1 MNPLSSIAKSAVVL
15 AVLAAPGPAR
25 EIPVVQATRTPAPPS
40 IDGRLDDS
48 VWHQAPIMADFFQRE
63 PVEGAQPTEQ
73 TQVRILF
80 DDDHLY
86 FALRCFDSEAD
97 RLVANQM
104 RRDAD
109 LDENDN
115 IQIILDPYNDRRG
128 GFYFSTNPLGAR
140 QDLLL
145 TDEGRTRNQ
154 AWDSVWQSRTAIDSL
169 GWSAEVA
176 IPFDQVRYPDSDQA
190 VWGLNIG
197 RAIRRKNEEVFL
209 VPPPQ
214 SYGLRGR
221 YRTSRLAVLKGL
233 GPLQSRPPIAVVPFL
248 LSGIQRDFADD
259 RFTEYGLD
267 PSLDFKYGLTPSL
280 TLDLSYKTDFAQ
292 VEADQEQINLTRF
305 SLFFPEK
312 RDFFLEG
319 AGIFEFGERVERQGT
334 GGRPPT
340 LLFYSRRIGIEE
352 GHNLPVLAGGKLTG
366 RAGPYQIGVLRM
378 TTQAGTFFA
387 EAEEDRFVT
396 ADGDL
401 LDEDQAEL
409 TGDAIVDTLR
419 LNIPDTLRVAQTD
432 FAVLR
437 LKRDL
442 LGRSNLGFIAID
454 KQPGS
459 EASYNRTAGFDFTL
473 SLLQAALN
481 LRGFAA
487 KTWTPSVEGRDRAGL
502 LELDYRQSRFETR
515 LSYLDVEEDF
525 APQVGFVPRSD
536 IRRFKGSGRYRP
548 RPAIDWIR
556 MFSLG
561 PRLTYLTDRGNTL
574 QSRDFEF
581 SAFINLEIGD
591 WIGVRY
597 RQRYELLDE
606 AFAIRDDREIPPGAY
621 EFGSYQFSF
630 FANSSRRFSGRASC
644 EYGDFFNGIR
654 HRASTEAVWR
664 YNARLELE
672 GRYEFNN
679 IDLPDSAFN
688 THLFGHRFL
697 YSFSPDMFVR
707 GFLQWNSTREL
718 VGGNFL
724 FNYHYLPGSDL
735 FLVYNQVW
743 DTEGGLQ
750 QASRSLQL
758 KLSYYWQR

>member
-1 MNPLSSIAKSAVVL
+1 MWSSIIAKSAVVL
-15 AVLAAPGPAR
+15 AVLAAPGQAR

-40 IDGRLDDS
+40 IDGRIDDS

-214 SYGLRGR
+214 SYGFRGR

-248 LSGIQRDFADD
+248 LSGVQRDFADD
-259 RFTEYGLD
+259 RSTEYGLD

-352 GHNLPVLAGGKLTG
+352 GHNLSVLAGGKLTG

-473 SLLQAALN
+473 SLLQATLN

-591 WIGVRY
+591 WIGARY

-630 FANSSRRFSGRASC
+630 FANASRRFSGRASC

-654 HRASTEAVWR
+654 HRASTEAIWR

-707 GFLQWNSTREL
+707 GFLQWNSAREL

-724 FNYHYLPGSDL
+724 FNYRYLPGSDL

>member
-1 MNPLSSIAKSAVVL
+1 MNPLSSIAKSAIVL
-15 AVLAAPGPAR
+15 AVLAAPSQAG
-25 EIPVVQATRTPAPPS
+25 ETPVVQATRTPTPPS
-40 IDGRLDDS
+40 IDGRLDES
-48 VWHQAPIMADFFQRE
+48 VWHQAPTVADFFQRE
-63 PVEGAQPTEQ
+63 PVEGAPPTEQ

-86 FALRCFDSEAD
+86 FALRCFDSQVN

-128 GFYFSTNPLGAR
+128 GFYFSTNPLGVR

-154 AWDSVWQSRTAIDSL
+154 AWDSVWQSRTTIDSL

-190 VWGLNIG
+190 VWGINIG

-214 SYGLRGR
+214 SYGFRGR
-221 YRTSRLAVLKGL
+221 YRTSRLAVLTGL
-233 GPLQSRPPIAVVPFL
+233 GQLQSRPPLAVVPFF
-248 LSGIQRDFADD
+248 LSGTRRDFTAADP
-259 RFTEYGLD
+259 TEYDLAPG
-267 PSLDFKYGLTPSL
+267 LDFKYGLTPSL

-292 VEADQEQINLTRF
+292 VEADQQQINLTRF

-319 AGIFEFGERVERQGT
+319 AGIFEFGERVARQGL

-340 LLFYSRRIGIEE
+340 LLFYSRRIGIAE
-352 GHNLPVLAGGKLTG
+352 GHNLPVWAGGKLTG
-366 RAGPYQIGVLRM
+366 RAGPYQIGALRM
-378 TTQAGTFFA
+378 TTEAGTFIG
-387 EAEEDRFVT
+387 EEEQDRFLT
-396 ADGDL
+396 ADGTL
-401 LDEDQAEL
+401 LDEDQVEL
-409 TGDAIVDTLR
+409 RADAIVDTLQ
-419 LNIPDTLRVAQTD
+419 LTVPDTLCVAQTD

-454 KQPGS
+454 KQPS
-459 EASYNRTAGFDFTL
+459 SAASYNRTAGFDFTL
-473 SLLQAALN
+473 SLLQAAFN

-487 KTWTPSVEGRDRAGL
+487 KTWTPSVEDRDRAGL

-525 APQVGFVPRSD
+525 APEVGFVPRTD

-561 PRLTYLTDRGNTL
+561 PRFTYLTDRDNTL

-581 SAFINLEIGD
+581 SAFVNLEVGD
-591 WIGVRY
+591 WFGGRY
-597 RQRYELLDE
+597 RHRYELLDE
-606 AFAIRDDREIPPGAY
+606 AFAIRDNREIPPGAY
-621 EFGSYQFSF
+621 EFGSYQFNF
-630 FANSSRRFSGRASC
+630 FANSSRRLSGRASY

-654 HRASTEAVWR
+654 HRVFTEAVWR
-664 YNARLELE
+664 LNARL
-672 GRYEFNN
+672 GVKGQGEFNR
-679 IDLPDSAFN
+679 ISLPDGTFN

-697 YSFSPDMFVR
+697 YSSSPDLFVR
-707 GFLQWNSTREL
+707 GFLQWNSTQEL

-724 FNYHYLPGSDL
+724 FNYRYLPGSDL

-743 DTEGGLQ
+743 DTAGGLQ

>member
-1 MNPLSSIAKSAVVL
+1 MNLLSSIAKNAVAL
-15 AVLAAPGPAR
+15 ALLAAPSQAR
-25 EIPVVQATRTPAPPS
+25 ETPVVQATRTPAPPS
-40 IDGRLDDS
+40 IDGRLDDL
-48 VWHQAPIMADFFQRE
+48 VWHQAPTMADFFQRE

-154 AWDSVWQSRTAIDSL
+154 AWDGVWQSRTTIDSL

-214 SYGLRGR
+214 SYGFRGR
-221 YRTSRLAVLKGL
+221 YRTSRLAVLTGL
-233 GPLQSRPPIAVVPFL
+233 GQLESRPPLAVVPFL
-248 LSGIQRDFADD
+248 RSGTQRDFADD
-259 RFTEYGLD
+259 GTTEYDLAPG
-267 PSLDFKYGLTPSL
+267 LDFKYGLTPSL

-305 SLFFPEK
+305 NLFFPEK

-319 AGIFEFGERVERQGT
+319 TGIFEFGERVERQGT

-366 RAGPYQIGVLRM
+366 RAGPYQIGALRL

-387 EAEEDRFVT
+387 EEEEDRFLT
-396 ADGDL
+396 ETGEL
-401 LDEDQAEL
+401 LNEDQVGLSGA
-409 TGDAIVDTLR
+409 AIVDTLQ
-419 LNIPDTLRVAQTD
+419 LNVPDTLRVAQTD
-432 FAVLR
+432 FTVLR
-437 LKRDL
+437 LKRDV

-454 KQPGS
+454 KQPGAA
-459 EASYNRTAGFDFTL
+459 ASYNRTAGFDFTL
-473 SLLQAALN
+473 SLWQAALN

-487 KTWTPSVEGRDRAGL
+487 KTWTPSVQGRDRAGL

-525 APQVGFVPRSD
+525 APEVGFVPRTD

-548 RPAIDWIR
+548 RPAIGWIR

-561 PRLTYLTDRGNTL
+561 PRCTYLTDRGNTL

-581 SAFINLEIGD
+581 SAFVNLELGD
-591 WIGVRY
+591 WFGARY

-606 AFAIRDDREIPPGAY
+606 AFAIRDDQEIPPGAY
-621 EFGSYQFSF
+621 EFGSYQFNF
-630 FANSSRRFSGRASC
+630 FANSSRRLSGRASH
-644 EYGDFFNGIR
+644 EYGDFFNGTR
-654 HRASTEAVWR
+654 QRVSTEVVWR
-664 YNARLELE
+664 LNARLGVE
-672 GRYEFNN
+672 GQGEFNR
-679 IDLPDSAFN
+679 ISLPDGTFN

-697 YSFSPDMFVR
+697 YSFSPDLFVR
-707 GFLQWNSTREL
+707 GFLQWNSAQEL

-724 FNYHYLPGSDL
+724 FNYRYLPGSDL
-735 FLVYNQVW
+735 FVVYNQVW
-743 DTEGGLQ
+743 DTESGLQ

-758 KLSYYWQR
+758 KVSYYWQR

>member
-40 IDGRLDDS
+40 IDGRIDDS

-154 AWDSVWQSRTAIDSL
+154 AWDSVWQSRTEIDSL

-233 GPLQSRPPIAVVPFL
+233 GELQSRPPIAVVPFL

-259 RFTEYGLD
+259 RSTEYGLD

-352 GHNLPVLAGGKLTG
+352 GHNLSVLAGGKLTG

-654 HRASTEAVWR
+654 HRASTEAIWR

-707 GFLQWNSTREL
+707 GFLQWNSAREL

-724 FNYHYLPGSDL
+724 FNYRYLPGSDL

>member
-1 MNPLSSIAKSAVVL
+1 MNPLPSIAKSAVVL
-15 AVLAAPGPAR
+15 ALLAAPSQAG
-25 EIPVVQATRTPAPPS
+25 ETPVVQATRTPTPPN

-48 VWHQAPIMADFFQRE
+48 VWHQAPTIADFFQRE
-63 PVEGAQPTEQ
+63 PVEGASPTEQ

-80 DDDHLY
+80 DDDYLY

-104 RRDAD
+104 RRDAE

-128 GFYFSTNPLGAR
+128 GFYFSTNPLGVR

-154 AWDSVWQSRTAIDSL
+154 AWDSVWQSRTRIDSL

-190 VWGLNIG
+190 VWGINIG

-214 SYGLRGR
+214 SYGFRGR
-221 YRTSRLAVLKGL
+221 YRTSRLAVLTGL
-233 GPLQSRPPIAVVPFL
+233 GRLQSRPPLAVVPFL
-248 LSGIQRDFADD
+248 LSSTQRDFAADGS
-259 RFTEYGLD
+259 TEYDLD
-267 PSLDFKYGLTPSL
+267 PGLDFKYGLTPSL

-319 AGIFEFGERVERQGT
+319 AGIFEFGERVERQGS

-366 RAGPYQIGVLRM
+366 RAGPYQIGALRM
-378 TTQAGTFFA
+378 TTQAMTFVD
-387 EAEEDRFVT
+387 EEENQEGR
-396 ADGDL
+396 
-401 LDEDQAEL
+401 EDTIL
-409 TGDAIVDTLR
+409 DTLH
-419 LNIPDTLRVAQTD
+419 VAQTD
-432 FAVLR
+432 FTVLR
-437 LKRDL
+437 IKRDM

-459 EASYNRTAGFDFTL
+459 EANYNRTGGFDFTL
-473 SLLQAALN
+473 SLLEAALN

-487 KTWTPSVEGRDRAGL
+487 KTWTPQVEGRDRAGL
-502 LELDYRQSRFETR
+502 LELDYRQGRFETR
-515 LSYLDVEEDF
+515 LNYLDVEEDF
-525 APQVGFVPRSD
+525 APEVGFVPRTD

-556 MFSLG
+556 MFSIG
-561 PRLTYLTDRGNTL
+561 PRFTYLMDRGNTL
-574 QSRDFEF
+574 QSRDFQF
-581 SAFINLEIGD
+581 SAFVNLEIGD
-591 WIGVRY
+591 WFGVRY

-606 AFAIRDDREIPPGAY
+606 AFEIRDEQEIPIGTY
-621 EFGSYQFSF
+621 EFGSYEFNL
-630 FANSSRRFSGRASC
+630 FANSSRRLSGRISC
-644 EYGDFFNGIR
+644 EYGDFFNGTR
-654 HRASTEAVWR
+654 QRVSTEAVWR

-672 GRYEFNN
+672 GSYEFNHIN
-679 IDLPDSAFN
+679 LPNGAFN

-707 GFLQWNSTREL
+707 GFLQWNSAQEL

-724 FNYHYLPGSDL
+724 FSYRYLPGSDL

-743 DTEGGLQ
+743 DTEGGLE

-758 KLSYYWQR
+758 KVSYYWQR

>member
-15 AVLAAPGPAR
+15 AVLAAPSQAG
-25 EIPVVQATRTPAPPS
+25 ETPVVQATRTPTPPS
-40 IDGRLDDS
+40 IDGRLDES
-48 VWHQAPIMADFFQRE
+48 VWHQAPTVADFFQRE
-63 PVEGAQPTEQ
+63 PVEGAPPTEQ

-86 FALRCFDSEAD
+86 FALRCFDSQVN

-154 AWDSVWQSRTAIDSL
+154 AWDSVWQSRTTIDSL

-190 VWGLNIG
+190 VWGINIG

-214 SYGLRGR
+214 SYGFRGR
-221 YRTSRLAVLKGL
+221 YRTSRLAVLTGL
-233 GPLQSRPPIAVVPFL
+233 GQLQSRPPLAVVPFF
-248 LSGIQRDFADD
+248 LSGTRRDFTAADP
-259 RFTEYGLD
+259 TEYDLAPG
-267 PSLDFKYGLTPSL
+267 LDFKYGLTPSL

-292 VEADQEQINLTRF
+292 VEADQQQINLTRF

-319 AGIFEFGERVERQGT
+319 AGIFEFGERVARQGL

-340 LLFYSRRIGIEE
+340 LLFYSRRIGIAE
-352 GHNLPVLAGGKLTG
+352 GHNLPVWAGGKLTG
-366 RAGPYQIGVLRM
+366 RAGPYQIGALRM
-378 TTQAGTFFA
+378 TTEAGTFIG
-387 EAEEDRFVT
+387 EEEQDRFLT
-396 ADGDL
+396 ADGAL
-401 LDEDQAEL
+401 LDEDQVEL
-409 TGDAIVDTLR
+409 RADAIVDTLQ
-419 LNIPDTLRVAQTD
+419 LTVPDTLRVAQTD

-454 KQPGS
+454 KQPS
-459 EASYNRTAGFDFTL
+459 SAASYNRTAGFDFTL

-487 KTWTPSVEGRDRAGL
+487 KTWTPSVEDRDRAGL

-525 APQVGFVPRSD
+525 APEVGFVPRTD

-561 PRLTYLTDRGNTL
+561 PRFTYLTDRDNTL

-581 SAFINLEIGD
+581 SAFVNLEVGD
-591 WIGVRY
+591 WFGGRY
-597 RQRYELLDE
+597 RHRYELLDE
-606 AFAIRDDREIPPGAY
+606 AFAIRDNREIPPGAY
-621 EFGSYQFSF
+621 EFGSYQFNF
-630 FANSSRRFSGRASC
+630 FANSSRRLSGRASY

-654 HRASTEAVWR
+654 HRVSTEAVWR
-664 YNARLELE
+664 LNARL
-672 GRYEFNN
+672 GVKGQGEFNR
-679 IDLPDSAFN
+679 ISLPDGTFN

-697 YSFSPDMFVR
+697 YSFSPDLFVR
-707 GFLQWNSTREL
+707 GFLQWNSAQEL

-724 FNYHYLPGSDL
+724 FNYRYLPGSDL

-743 DTEGGLQ
+743 DTAGGLQ

-758 KLSYYWQR
+758 KLSYYWQH

>member
-1 MNPLSSIAKSAVVL
+1 MNPLSSIAKSA
-15 AVLAAPGPAR
+15 AVLALLVAPSQAW
-25 EIPVVQATRTPAPPS
+25 ETPVVQATRTPTPPN
-40 IDGRLDDS
+40 IDGRLDDPA
-48 VWHQAPIMADFFQRE
+48 WDQAPTIADFFQRE
-63 PVEGAQPTEQ
+63 PVEGASPTEQ

-80 DDDHLY
+80 DDDYLY

-104 RRDAD
+104 RRDAE

-145 TDEGRTRNQ
+145 TDEGRTYNQ
-154 AWDSVWQSRTAIDSL
+154 SWDSVWQSRTRIDSL

-176 IPFDQVRYPDSDQA
+176 IPFDQVRYSDSDQA
-190 VWGLNIG
+190 VWGINIG

-214 SYGLRGR
+214 SYGFRGR
-221 YRTSRLAVLKGL
+221 YRTSRLAVLTGL
-233 GPLQSRPPIAVVPFL
+233 GRLQSRPPLAVVPFF
-248 LSGIQRDFADD
+248 LSGTQRDFTADD
-259 RFTEYGLD
+259 SAEYDLD
-267 PSLDFKYGLTPSL
+267 PGLDFKYGLTPSL

-319 AGIFEFGERVERQGT
+319 AGIFEFGERVERQGS

-366 RAGPYQIGVLRM
+366 RAGPYQIGTLRM
-378 TTQAGTFFA
+378 TTQAMTFVDEG
-387 EAEEDRFVT
+387 EAH
-396 ADGDL
+396 
-401 LDEDQAEL
+401 EDQVDLSE
-409 TGDAIVDTLR
+409 DAILDTLH
-419 LNIPDTLRVAQTD
+419 VAQTD
-432 FAVLR
+432 FTVVR
-437 LKRDL
+437 IKRDM

-459 EASYNRTAGFDFTL
+459 EADYNRTGGVDFTL

-487 KTWTPSVEGRDRAGL
+487 KTWTPQVEGRDRAGL
-502 LELDYRQSRFETR
+502 LELDYRQGRFETR
-515 LSYLDVEEDF
+515 LNYLDVEEDF
-525 APQVGFVPRSD
+525 APEVGFVPRTD

-556 MFSLG
+556 MFSIG
-561 PRLTYLTDRGNTL
+561 PRFTYLMDRGNTL
-574 QSRDFEF
+574 QSRDFQF
-581 SAFINLEIGD
+581 SAFVNLEIGD
-591 WIGVRY
+591 WFGVRY
-597 RQRYELLDE
+597 QQRYELLDE
-606 AFAIRDDREIPPGAY
+606 PFEIRDDQEIPPGAY
-621 EFGSYQFSF
+621 EFGSYHFNL
-630 FANSSRRFSGRASC
+630 FANSSRRLSGRVSC
-644 EYGDFFNGIR
+644 EYGDFFNGTRQRVSIE
-654 HRASTEAVWR
+654 SIWR

-672 GRYEFNN
+672 GTYEFNHIN
-679 IDLPDSAFN
+679 LPNGTFN

-707 GFLQWNSTREL
+707 GFLQWNSAQEL

-724 FNYHYLPGSDL
+724 FNYRYLPGSDL

-743 DTEGGLQ
+743 DTEGGLE

-758 KLSYYWQR
+758 KVSYYWQR

>member
-1 MNPLSSIAKSAVVL
+1 MNPLPSIAKSAVVL
-15 AVLAAPGPAR
+15 ALLAAPSQAR
-25 EIPVVQATRTPAPPS
+25 ETPVVQATRTPTPPN
-40 IDGRLDDS
+40 IDGRLDDA
-48 VWHQAPIMADFFQRE
+48 VWDQAPTIADFFQRD
-63 PVEGAQPTEQ
+63 PVEGAPPTEQ

-86 FALRCFDSEAD
+86 FALRCFDSEAN

-104 RRDAD
+104 RRDAE

-154 AWDSVWQSRTAIDSL
+154 AWDSVWQSRTHIDSL

-190 VWGLNIG
+190 VWGINIG

-214 SYGLRGR
+214 SYGFMGR
-221 YRTSRLAVLKGL
+221 YRTSRLAVLTGL
-233 GPLQSRPPIAVVPFL
+233 GRLQSRPPLAVAPFL
-248 LSGIQRDFADD
+248 LSGTQRDFTADGS
-259 RFTEYGLD
+259 TEYDLD
-267 PSLDFKYGLTPSL
+267 PGLDFKYGLTPSL

-319 AGIFEFGERVERQGT
+319 AGIFEFGERVERQGF

-366 RAGPYQIGVLRM
+366 RAGPYQIGALRM
-378 TTQAGTFFA
+378 TTQAMTFVDEEEEH
-387 EAEEDRFVT
+387 EAQVDLS
-396 ADGDL
+396 GDTI
-401 LDEDQAEL
+401 A
-409 TGDAIVDTLR
+409 DTLR
-419 LNIPDTLRVAQTD
+419 LHVLDTLHVAQTD
-432 FAVLR
+432 FTVLR
-437 LKRDL
+437 VKRDM

-459 EASYNRTAGFDFTL
+459 EANHNRTGGVDFTL

-487 KTWTPSVEGRDRAGL
+487 KTWTPQVEGRDRAGL
-502 LELDYRQSRFETR
+502 LELDYRQGRFETR
-515 LSYLDVEEDF
+515 LNYLDVEEDF
-525 APQVGFVPRSD
+525 APEVGFVPRTD
-536 IRRFKGSGRYRP
+536 IRRLKGSGRYRP
-548 RPAIDWIR
+548 RPAIGWIR
-556 MFSLG
+556 MFSIG
-561 PRLTYLTDRGNTL
+561 PRFTYLMDRGNTL
-574 QSRDFEF
+574 QSRDFQF
-581 SAFINLEIGD
+581 SAFVNLEIGD
-591 WIGVRY
+591 WFGARY

-606 AFAIRDDREIPPGAY
+606 AFEIRDNQEIPPGTY
-621 EFGSYQFSF
+621 EFGSYEFNL
-630 FANSSRRFSGRASC
+630 FANSSRRLSGRASC
-644 EYGDFFNGIR
+644 EYGDFFNGTR
-654 HRASTEAVWR
+654 QRVSTETIWR

-672 GRYEFNN
+672 GTYEFNHIN
-679 IDLPDSAFN
+679 LPNGTFD

-707 GFLQWNSTREL
+707 GFLQWNSAQEL

-724 FNYHYLPGSDL
+724 FNYRYLPGSDL

-758 KLSYYWQR
+758 KVSYYWQR

>member
-1 MNPLSSIAKSAVVL
+1 MNPLPSIAKSAVVL
-15 AVLAAPGPAR
+15 ALLAAPSQAQ
-25 EIPVVQATRTPAPPS
+25 ETPVVQATRTPTPPN
-40 IDGRLDDS
+40 IDGRLDDT
-48 VWHQAPIMADFFQRE
+48 VWHQAPTIADFFQRD
-63 PVEGAQPTEQ
+63 PIEGAPPTEQ

-80 DDDHLY
+80 DDEHLY
-86 FALRCFDSEAD
+86 FALRCFDSEAG

-104 RRDAD
+104 RRDAE

-140 QDLLL
+140 QDMLL

-154 AWDSVWQSRTAIDSL
+154 AWDSVWQSRTHIDSL

-190 VWGLNIG
+190 VWGINIG

-214 SYGLRGR
+214 SYGFRGR
-221 YRTSRLAVLKGL
+221 YRTSRLAVLTGL
-233 GPLQSRPPIAVVPFL
+233 GRLQSRPPLAMVPFL
-248 LSGIQRDFADD
+248 LSGTQRDFTADGS
-259 RFTEYGLD
+259 TEYDLD
-267 PSLDFKYGLTPSL
+267 PGFDFKYGLTPSL

-319 AGIFEFGERVERQGT
+319 AGIFEFGERVERQGS

-366 RAGPYQIGVLRM
+366 RAGPYQIGALRM
-378 TTQAGTFFA
+378 TTQAMTFVDEEE
-387 EAEEDRFVT
+387 EAQVDLSEDT
-396 ADGDL
+396 IL
-401 LDEDQAEL
+401 
-409 TGDAIVDTLR
+409 DTLH
-419 LNIPDTLRVAQTD
+419 VAQTD
-432 FAVLR
+432 FTVLR
-437 LKRDL
+437 IKRDM

-459 EASYNRTAGFDFTL
+459 ETDYNRTGGVDFTL

-487 KTWTPSVEGRDRAGL
+487 KTWTPQVEGRDRAGL
-502 LELDYRQSRFETR
+502 LGLDYRQGRFETR
-515 LSYLDVEEDF
+515 LNYLDVEEDF
-525 APQVGFVPRSD
+525 APEVGFVPRAD

-548 RPAIDWIR
+548 RPAIGWIR

-561 PRLTYLTDRGNTL
+561 PRFTYLMDRGNTL

-581 SAFINLEIGD
+581 SAYVNLEIGD
-591 WIGVRY
+591 WFGARY

-606 AFAIRDDREIPPGAY
+606 AFEIRDDQEIPPGTY
-621 EFGSYQFSF
+621 EFGSYHLNL
-630 FANSSRRFSGRASC
+630 FANSSRRLSGRASYK
-644 EYGDFFNGIR
+644 YGDFFNGTR
-654 HRASTEAVWR
+654 QRVSTESVWR

-672 GRYEFNN
+672 GTYEFNHIN
-679 IDLPDSAFN
+679 LPNGTFN

-707 GFLQWNSTREL
+707 GFLQWNSAQEL

-724 FNYHYLPGSDL
+724 FNYRYLPGSDL

-743 DTEGGLQ
+743 DTEGGLE

-758 KLSYYWQR
+758 KVSYYWQR